1 VAVVVLLVVVLLV
14 VVLLQAPLARVVVAL
29 VTAVAGRAFLIAAA
43 VVLLTGEAKLR
54 ESHCMSFLS
63 GGASPERRT
72 LVDRPLR
79 PIRFTEAT
87 LSPR

>member
-29 VTAVAGRAFLIAAA
+29 VTAAVGGAFLVTAAA
-43 VVLLTGEAKLR
+43 FLLTGDVKLR

-63 GGASPERRT
+63 GDTSPGRRT